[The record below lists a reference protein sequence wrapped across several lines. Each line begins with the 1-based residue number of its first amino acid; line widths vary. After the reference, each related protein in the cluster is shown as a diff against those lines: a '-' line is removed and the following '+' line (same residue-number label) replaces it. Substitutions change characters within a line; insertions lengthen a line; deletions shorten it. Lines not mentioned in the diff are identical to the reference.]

1 MTHTWSIDTLKRND
15 GSDIVTSL
23 VWTLS
28 SVDNLHSNKISGKE
42 LPLDNIS
49 EGDEGYIS
57 YNSLTEDICKSWL
70 FAKVSQSEMESKNVA
85 IINVMASGSGIVAGT
100 PW

>member
-28 SVDNLHSNKISGKE
+28 SV
-42 LPLDNIS
+42 
-49 EGDEGYIS
+49 
-57 YNSLTEDICKSWL
+57 
-70 FAKVSQSEMESKNVA
+70 
-85 IINVMASGSGIVAGT
+85 
-100 PW
+100 